1 MEAKHMQ
8 AIKKLGARLL
18 MIITLVAFMAMVG
31 WLTDQEA
38 QTQAQRVLAR
48 VPGADPGLAYRFA
61 FSVMLLFLL
70 LSTLPLLLIIAY
82 RGLQADILKARVLET
97 LSMCALNDLQIHQRL
112 AEFEQR
118 NSVSAFVL
126 PALVNLLLLYLVWD
140 NALLPKGTDGLVVQ
154 LINGPNPA
162 IGLAEIFPAAAGNL
176 TPLTWALLGAYFYIV
191 TLTIR
196 RWTLYDLTTN
206 VLWQIDVRLVT
217 TFVLGMLLMGLAS
230 GEAGATQVFGPW
242 LAAFAFLMG
251 IVPDVFLR
259 WVAQQLKRVGG
270 IDVERDGRLFSPSD
284 LQTKIDGMSYW
295 QVGRLAEEGIE
306 SVHDLAMKEIP
317 TLIIQTRFDPALLL
331 DWVDRALLCKQAG
344 ADLDSFRRAHVYTA
358 TDLIALVGPAA
369 TLGAGVE
376 RLLRS
381 IGNAAPARPEDSGGA
396 QPQMTADLL
405 ANIVQGLGNGP
416 NLGHLTAYRAFLRTV
431 DAGAPRFPPDA
442 PPALLPALAGDGP
455 PGPDHGAARP
465 AT

>member
-1 MEAKHMQ
+1 MQ
-8 AIKKLGARLL
+8 AMKKLGARLL
-18 MIITLVAFMAMVG
+18 MIIALVAFMGMIG
-31 WLTDQEA
+31 WVTDQEA

-48 VPGADPGLAYRFA
+48 VPGADPDLAYRFA

-140 NALLPKGTDGLVVQ
+140 NALLPKGTDGLLVQ
-154 LINGPNPA
+154 LMNGPNPW
-162 IGLAEIFPAAAGNL
+162 IGLAELFPAAAGSL

-191 TLTIR
+191 TLTVR

-270 IDVERDGRLFSPSD
+270 IDVDQDGRLFSPSD

-331 DWVDRALLCKQAG
+331 DWVDRALLCKQVG
-344 ADLDSFRRAHVYTA
+344 DDLDNFRRAHVYTA
-358 TDLIALVGPAA
+358 TDLIALVGPRS
-369 TLGAGVE
+369 TGTGVE
-376 RLLRS
+376 GLLRS
-381 IGNAAPARPEDSGGA
+381 LANAAPARSEDSGGA

-405 ANIVQGLGNGP
+405 VNIVQGLGNGP
-416 NLGHLTAYRAFLRTV
+416 NLSHLTAYRVYLRTL
-431 DAGAPRFPPDA
+431 DPSAPKSPADA
-442 PPALLPALAGDGP
+442 PPALLPAP
-455 PGPDHGAARP
+455 TGPDPKRG
-465 AT
+465 T